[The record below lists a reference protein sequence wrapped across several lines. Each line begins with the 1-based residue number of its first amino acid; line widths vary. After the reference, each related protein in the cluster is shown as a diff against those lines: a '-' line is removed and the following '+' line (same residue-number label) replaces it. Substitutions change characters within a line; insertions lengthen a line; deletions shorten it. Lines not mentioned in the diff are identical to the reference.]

1 LAISGNEE
9 VSSETIFRCR
19 NCGAPLDVSPETIVA
34 ICNYCGYANWI
45 KEDLKEN
52 ILIVESLK
60 DHEILGKVRNRIE
73 TDKDLRSIAKYISIG
88 RPYIVYIPFYF
99 VDVKAE
105 ADYSGVVN
113 VRVRKC
119 TGSGKERKC
128 WTTTYI
134 VHVDGSYGPFSASYP
149 IICRRGVKAFSA
161 NALGAYYLRNPVKP
175 KYISEINFE
184 AKTARRILA
193 VEIDRKTAMDI
204 ALDDHLDTLRD
215 RVTKEIKREAESK
228 VRWRGT
234 VVGPTIIRK
243 KITPKNIRIR
253 SSSIIMLPLYIVP
266 YSYRRGVYRLFLSG
280 WDGETIVAEEP
291 MKLSNRI
298 LWGSGGALI
307 AGLLG
312 GTAITLFK
320 TMELAGIIIGGIAL
334 AIGGYSSWYS
344 FKMATRPVRVEI
356 VGEKFKAIKELG
368 EKVGKILSVVG
379 SFEGLVQV
387 VGKEAIHEL
396 LSRE

>member
-1 LAISGNEE
+1 MAISSDNE
-9 VSSETIFRCR
+9 VSSATIFRCR

-34 ICNYCGYANWI
+34 ICSYCGYANWI
-45 KEDLKEN
+45 REDLKED

-60 DHEILGKVRNRIE
+60 DNEILGKARNRIE
-73 TDKDLRSIAKYISIG
+73 TDKDLRSIAKYISVL
-88 RPYIVYIPFYF
+88 RPYLVCIPFYF

-105 ADYSGVVN
+105 ADYSGTVN

-119 TGSGKERKC
+119 TGSGKKRRC
-128 WTTTYI
+128 WITTYT
-134 VHVDGSYGPFSASYP
+134 VHVEGHYGPFSASYP

-161 NALGAYYLRNPVKP
+161 NALGTYYLRNPVKP
-175 KYISEINFE
+175 KYLSEMDFE
-184 AKTARRILA
+184 AKTTRRILA

-215 RVTKEIKREAESK
+215 KVTKEIKREAESR
-228 VRWRGT
+228 VRWRGA
-234 VVGPTIIRK
+234 VVGSTIIWK

-253 SSSIIMLPLYIVP
+253 SSSIIILPLYIVP

-298 LWGSGGALI
+298 LWGGGGALI

-312 GTAITLFK
+312 GAAITLFN
-320 TMELAGIIIGGIAL
+320 TEDLTGIIMGAIAL

-344 FKMATRPVRVEI
+344 LKMATRPVRVEV
-356 VGEKFKAIKELG
+356 VGEKFRAIKELG
-368 EKVGKILSVVG
+368 EKVGKILSVAG
-379 SFEGLVQV
+379 SYEGLIQV
-387 VGKEAIHEL
+387 IGQEAIHEF
-396 LSRE
+396 LSKD